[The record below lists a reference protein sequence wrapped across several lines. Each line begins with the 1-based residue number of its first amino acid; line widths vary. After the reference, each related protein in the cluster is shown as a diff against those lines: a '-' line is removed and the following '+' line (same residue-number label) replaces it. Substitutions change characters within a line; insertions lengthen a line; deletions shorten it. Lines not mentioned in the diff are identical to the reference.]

1 MKYPKEYLDE
11 IKTRLK
17 VSTVVSK
24 TVSLK
29 KRGKEFV
36 GLSPFKN
43 EKTPSFTVNDEKEFY
58 HCFATSEHGNIFDF
72 IMKTQN
78 LKFGEAVKHLAQ
90 LAGMQPY
97 LFSKKDEERE
107 KKWNEYKSIFNEY
120 VDFYHNELIKNE
132 QHSNAREYLK
142 NRSLSKENVK
152 KFKIGYVEKNPSIFE
167 QFKNKYSEQT
177 LVETGLFYL
186 DEKKKIYIERFRG
199 RLIFP
204 INNITGQPIALG
216 GRIIENLD
224 YLAKYINS
232 PETLFFKKGSNLYNL
247 DLARKLSN
255 KLDHIYLVEGY
266 MDVVGL
272 SKNGIDNA
280 VANLGTS
287 LTDKQIQ
294 ILNQFFDDI
303 IICFDGD
310 ESGYKAALRAAEN
323 SIKELKPEKQISF
336 LFLPNKEDPDSYVN
350 KNGKANFI
358 EFTKQSKLS
367 IHQFIFSH
375 YKKQTENNPSSMA
388 IFEKRLRDVANTIKD
403 DYIKKYVLEYFLEKI
418 AELTPHSNQKNK
430 KNYKKPTK
438 SLDATKK
445 YYNESQSL
453 SGVELKEFSLIYLV
467 INNLNL
473 MQSNIHLIENIKLFT
488 EVNKKIFNQI
498 IEVLKSENQIAVQD
512 LNLDSQIIEKIN
524 KFAPIKYILKNNSED
539 DQKIIEL
546 LEDISRDL
554 MNYDLEFRIQELESK
569 FSVDMNESTFN
580 ELKELKKKS
589 RISINLDKFV
599 MDFYRF
605 DII

>member
-24 TVSLK
+24 YVALK
-29 KRGKEFV
+29 KRGKEYV

-72 IMKTQN
+72 VMKTQN
-78 LKFGEAVKHLAQ
+78 FKFGEAVKHLSQ

-97 LFSKKDEERE
+97 MFSKQDEERE
-107 KKWNEYKSIFNEY
+107 KKWKEYLSIYSQY
-120 VDFYHNELIKNE
+120 VDFYHKELLKNDAY
-132 QHSNAREYLK
+132 SNVRDYLK
-142 NRSLSKENVK
+142 NRSLGKEEVK
-152 KFKIGYVEKNPSIFE
+152 KFKIGYIDKNPNF
-167 QFKNKYSEQT
+167 FDKLKNEFNEQT
-177 LVETGLFYL
+177 LVESGLFYL
-186 DEKKKIYIERFRG
+186 DEKKKVYVERFRG

-204 INNITGQPIALG
+204 INNISGQPIALG
-216 GRIIENLD
+216 GRIIEKLD

-232 PETLFFKKGSNLYNL
+232 PETTFFKKGSNLYNL

-272 SKNGIDNA
+272 SKNGIENA

-287 LTDKQIQ
+287 LTDRQILT
-294 ILNQFFDDI
+294 LNQFFDDI

-336 LFLPNKEDPDSYVN
+336 LFLPDKEDPDSYVN
-350 KNGKANFI
+350 KNGKNNFI
-358 EFTKQSKLS
+358 DFTKQSKLS

-388 IFEKRLRDVANTIKD
+388 IFEKKLRRIANTIKD
-403 DYIKKYVLEYFLEKI
+403 GFIKKYVLEYFLENI
-418 AELTPHSNQKNK
+418 AELTPHSNQNK
-430 KNYKKPTK
+430 KKFYIKKTKTLESTKKHFNESK
-438 SLDATKK
+438 SLT
-445 YYNESQSL
+445 
-453 SGVELKEFSLIYLV
+453 GVELKEFSLLYLV
-467 INNLNL
+467 MNNLTL
-473 MQSNIHLIENIKLFT
+473 LQSNIHLIENVKLFT
-488 EVNKKIFNQI
+488 ELNKQIFETI
-498 IEVLKSENQIAVQD
+498 IDKLKSGEQITIED
-512 LNLDSQIIEKIN
+512 LNLDKQLLDRIN
-524 KFAPIKYILKNNSED
+524 KFAPIKHILKNKTDED
-539 DQKIIEL
+539 QEIIEL

-569 FSVDMNESTFN
+569 FSKDLSEATFN
-580 ELKELKKKS
+580 ELKELKKKQN
-589 RISINLDKFV
+589 IN
-599 MDFYRF
+599 
-605 DII
+605 